1 MRRERSGITKDR
13 GQFRLISEVLL
24 PFVPMRLHMSSLI
37 CALILCLANAGCT
50 ILVSSATIGL
60 ADDVSVALVD
70 QPDPLLVRD
79 GAPAYL
85 ILIDALIAGNPENQ
99 DLLLAASRL
108 YSSYASAFIA
118 DPQRRQ
124 ALNGTALGYGE
135 RALCLSD
142 EVLCNSIV
150 GAFDVFEERL
160 LLTDK
165 SDLPVLYGFGSVWA
179 GWIQA
184 NSGDWN
190 AVAELPKV
198 QALMERVVELDE
210 SYDRG
215 GAHLYLGVLYTL
227 RPAHLGGLPE
237 IGRAHF
243 ERAIELSDQKNLM
256 AKFLFAQSYARLV
269 FDRELHDRLLVEVI
283 EADPVAPGFTLS
295 NTLAQEQA
303 QELLVD
309 ADDYF

>member
-1 MRRERSGITKDR
+1 M
-13 GQFRLISEVLL
+13 QFRLIRELLL
-24 PFVPMRLHMSSLI
+24 PLILMRLEMVSLI
-37 CALILCLANAGCT
+37 FALILSLANAGCT
-50 ILVSSATIGL
+50 VLVSSATSGL

-85 ILIDALIAGNPENQ
+85 ILIDALIAGNPDNQ

-118 DPQRRQ
+118 DPLRRQ
-124 ALNGTALGYGE
+124 ALNATALDYGK
-135 RALCLSD
+135 RALCLTD
-142 EVLCNSIV
+142 EALCLSIV
-150 GAFDVFEERL
+150 GAFDVFEEQL
-160 LLTDK
+160 LRTDK
-165 SDLPVLYGFGSVWA
+165 SDLPVLYGFGSAWA

-198 QALMERVVELDE
+198 QALMERIIELDE
-210 SYDRG
+210 SYEQG

-237 IGRAHF
+237 IGRVHF

-256 AKFLFAQSYARLV
+256 AKTLFAQNYARLV
-269 FDRELHDRLLVEVI
+269 FDRDLHDRLLVEVI
-283 EADPVAPGFTLS
+283 EADAAAPGFTLS

-303 QELLVD
+303 QELLAD

>member
-1 MRRERSGITKDR
+1 MI
-13 GQFRLISEVLL
+13 
-24 PFVPMRLHMSSLI
+24 SLI
-37 CALILCLANAGCT
+37 CALILALANAGCT
-50 ILVSSATIGL
+50 ILVSSATSGL

-85 ILIDALIAGNPENQ
+85 ILIDALIAGSPKNQ

-108 YSSYASAFIA
+108 YSSYASAFVA
-118 DPQRRQ
+118 DPSRRQ
-124 ALNGTALGYGE
+124 TLNATALDYGE
-135 RALCLSD
+135 RALCLND
-142 EVLCNSIV
+142 ESLCTSIV
-150 GAFDVFEERL
+150 GAFDVFEAQL
-160 LLTDK
+160 LHTDK
-165 SDLPVLYGFGSVWA
+165 SDLPVLYGFGSAWA

-198 QALMERVVELDE
+198 QALMERIVELDE
-210 SYDRG
+210 SYDQG

-256 AKFLFAQSYARLV
+256 AKFLFAQNYARLV
-269 FDRELHDRLLVEVI
+269 FDRQLHDRLLVEVI

-303 QELLVD
+303 QELLAD